1 MPQVTP
7 LQADDPVRVGRYRLT
22 GRVTDLPHSGS
33 AYLGRAPD
41 GRPVMVSLLSGDWI
55 EEAAERDRFTAE
67 ASAARRVAPL
77 CAARILDAGFD
88 AGGAFLVSE
97 YVAGPSLRDLIAD
110 EGPWKG
116 GYLEAV
122 ALGTATGLGAVHDAG
137 LVHGEFGPEYVVV
150 GPEGPRVIEFGI
162 SPPYGAAT
170 PSADMRAWAYTV
182 LYVAA
187 GGPADASDLR
197 LLPEPL
203 RDLAGRCLDEDPAQ
217 RPSARSV
224 VAGLLG
230 LGEPPPGVL
239 TQGSSRAALAAW
251 RHPRPAAGP
260 PAPGARGR
268 PRRAIAIW
276 SFSIA
281 ACVVAAVVAVVLFV
295 HVSQGAGN
303 GGTPKPDATTS
314 LTARKPTGRPH
325 PSATVPAALG
335 GSWSGQ
341 VTQIAP
347 TDDVFTVGVD
357 LASGASAGTVRYSG
371 TSLSCAGNLAVL
383 SASPGSLKLSQVIT
397 RGPCANGSIVLTVD
411 PGGSV
416 GFSFQ
421 GKQGPA
427 ANGTLRR
434 V

>member
-22 GRVTDLPHSGS
+22 GRVTGLPHSGS

-55 EEAAERDRFTAE
+55 EEPAERDRFTAE

-88 AGGAFLVSE
+88 AGGAYLVSE
-97 YVAGPSLRDLIAD
+97 YANGPSLHDLIAD

-116 GYLEAV
+116 GYLEAA

-137 LVHGEFGPEYVVV
+137 LVHGEFGPEYVVL

-182 LYVAA
+182 LYAAA
-187 GGPADASDLR
+187 GGPADASDLG

-203 RDLAGRCLDEDPAQ
+203 RTLASRCLDVDPAQ

-251 RHPRPAAGP
+251 RHPRPAAAG
-260 PAPGARGR
+260 PAPAPQRR
-268 PRRAIAIW
+268 PRRAVVIW
-276 SFSIA
+276 SAAIA
-281 ACVVAAVVAVVLFV
+281 ACAVVAVVAVVALV
-295 HVSQGAGN
+295 RGGQGAGT
-303 GGTPKPDATTS
+303 GSAPKPKATTS
-314 LTARKPTGRPH
+314 LTDGKPTGPPQ
-325 PSATVPAALG
+325 PSATVPAALAG
-335 GSWSGQ
+335 TWSGHVAQ
-341 VTQIAP
+341 NAP
-347 TDDVFTVGVD
+347 ADSFTVGLN
-357 LASGASAGTVRYSG
+357 LAAGASAGTVHYSG
-371 TSLSCAGNLAVL
+371 TSLSCAGNLAVV
-383 SASPGSLKLSQVIT
+383 SASPGSLKLTQVIT
-397 RGPCANGSIVLTVD
+397 RGPCSDGTILLTVG

-421 GKQGPA
+421 GKQGPS
-427 ANGTLRR
+427 ANGTLRKL
-434 V
+434 